1 MGKNL
6 IIKGDS
12 IPYKVTNVAE
22 YLLLHDGLS
31 QKEIEKLLDNN
42 YELYLK
48 ISQII
53 GLKQSLFLLWHTT
66 KICQST
72 HDSLLELKI
81 NLIKELKEEY
91 SYVFDEKWFEEMT
104 KEGKQNV

>member
-1 MGKNL
+1 MINKIFL
-6 IIKGDS
+6 LRHQHIIVEIFVLLRDS
-12 IPYKVTNVAE
+12 
-22 YLLLHDGLS
+22 DG
-31 QKEIEKLLDNN
+31 QKEVEKILDNN
-42 YELYLK
+42 YGLYQK

-66 KICQST
+66 NLCQST
-72 HDSLLELKI
+72 HDSLLDLKI
-81 NLIKELKEEY
+81 KLIKELKEEY